1 MVDFKNFI
9 NCPDYNFLRENK
21 HLGNKIIFLTY
32 GGSHAYGTNVESS
45 DIDIRGCALNSR
57 SELLQMAGFEQ
68 VLDTHT
74 DTTIYSF
81 KKLIDLITSC
91 NPNTIEMLGCK
102 REHYFIMTQIGQ
114 ELLENRKMFL
124 SQLAVQSFS
133 GYANQQLRRLE
144 NALARDTYPQAEK
157 ERHILGSCMS
167 AMMDFK
173 NRYEEFAQGSI
184 KLHIENSDH
193 EDLESEIFVDVN
205 LINYPLRDYKNIW
218 ADLNNII
225 KDYSKLNKR
234 NRKKDEVHLNK
245 HAMHLVRLYLMCLDI
260 LEKEEIV
267 TYREHDRELLMSIR
281 GGVYQKD
288 DGTYRQEFFEMIDDL
303 EKRVDYAAKNTGL
316 PEQPNYNKIEEFVL
330 SVNER
335 VITNAY

>member
-1 MVDFKNFI
+1 MIDFKNLI
-9 NCPDYNFLRENK
+9 NGAEYDFLREDK
-21 HLGNKIIFLTY
+21 RLGNKIIFLTY
-32 GGSHAYGTNVESS
+32 GGSHAYGTSVESS

-57 SELLQMAGFEQ
+57 SELLQMSGFEQ

-102 REHYFIMTQIGQ
+102 REHYFVLTNIGQ

-124 SQLAVQSFS
+124 SRLAIQSFS

-157 ERHILGSCMS
+157 ERHIMGSCMS

-173 NRYEEFAQGSI
+173 NRYEEIPQGSI
-184 KLHIENSDH
+184 KLHIEKSPH

-205 LINYPLRDYKNIW
+205 LTNYPLRDYKNIW
-218 ADLNNII
+218 ADLNNIV

-234 NRKKDEVHLNK
+234 NRRKDEVHLNK

-260 LEKEEIV
+260 LEMEEII
-267 TYREHDRELLMSIR
+267 TYRENDRELLMSIR
-281 GGVYQKD
+281 SGAYQKD
-288 DGTYRQEFFEMIDDL
+288 DGTYRKEFFDLIDDL
-303 EKRVDYAAKNTGL
+303 EKRVEYAAKNTGL
-316 PEQPNYNKIEEFVL
+316 PQQPDYRKIEDFVL

-335 VITNAY
+335 VINDAC